1 MEKEVKDTNIQ
12 NSFTYKVLKKEGE
25 KLTSVMT
32 TWMMMIII
40 IMILGV
46 EAKRQKGT
54 FPPPVKWSCCVIPVF
69 FLYAKNCMR
78 MVEWCIEISNV
89 DMHTMQ

>member
-1 MEKEVKDTNIQ
+1 MEEGVKDTNIQ
-12 NSFTYKVLKKEGE
+12 NSFTYTVLKKEGE

-46 EAKRQKGT
+46 GAKRQKGSISS
-54 FPPPVKWSCCVIPVF
+54 SCEVELLCKFLF
-69 FLYAKNCMR
+69 FSLSQMLYENGR
-78 MVEWCIEISNV
+78 VVHRNNYV